1 MTESQTRSAESFRDL
16 AGEKVY
22 MLLEEDKAV
31 DNVCY
36 SPLSMQ
42 LALSMFAHDCGES
55 ISEET
60 SQKVLEFL
68 GIADFDELDE
78 FNRLL
83 LRELPKVDGMVKFTL
98 SNSVWRGKERKIQQ
112 EGFPWLS
119 VYDAEMFDVDF
130 NDPGVVKQINEW
142 TLGKTGNKIKLYD
155 DNADI
160 KWMDMLYV
168 NALHFLG
175 KWSVPFE
182 EGQEKMDFTDVDGNI
197 KKVDRLYWNMAT
209 GGSGYSKEKK
219 TVTGDVDGRHFA
231 KIPFG
236 KGGYSMYVVLP
247 KEDESVADC
256 ANFIIGEGLCLEDR
270 TEVSSGEITLPA
282 FETQLDIEG
291 IQEKLVTL
299 GFPINFVTDSGRS
312 ATMNV
317 KQKTYFKV
325 TKDGAEGAG
334 TTSVAISLGVPKGD
348 VDVNFNRP
356 FVYYVMEQST
366 GTVLFIGSV
375 KKF

>member
-1 MTESQTRSAESFRDL
+1 MVAAVGLAASCSDDPEIRNDNAIFERTPLYEIAMTESQTRSAESFRDL

-60 SQKVLEFL
+60 SQKILEFL

-119 VYDAEMFDVDF
+119 VYDAEMYDVDF

-197 KKVDRLYWNMAT
+197 KRLT
-209 GGSGYSKEKK
+209 GCIG
-219 TVTGDVDGRHFA
+219 TW
-231 KIPFG
+231 
-236 KGGYSMYVVLP
+236 LP
-247 KEDESVADC
+247 
-256 ANFIIGEGLCLEDR
+256 EDR
-270 TEVSSGEITLPA
+270 N
-282 FETQLDIEG
+282 
-291 IQEKLVTL
+291 IQKRRKL
-299 GFPINFVTDSGRS
+299 
-312 ATMNV
+312 
-317 KQKTYFKV
+317 
-325 TKDGAEGAG
+325 
-334 TTSVAISLGVPKGD
+334 
-348 VDVNFNRP
+348 
-356 FVYYVMEQST
+356 
-366 GTVLFIGSV
+366 
-375 KKF
+375 